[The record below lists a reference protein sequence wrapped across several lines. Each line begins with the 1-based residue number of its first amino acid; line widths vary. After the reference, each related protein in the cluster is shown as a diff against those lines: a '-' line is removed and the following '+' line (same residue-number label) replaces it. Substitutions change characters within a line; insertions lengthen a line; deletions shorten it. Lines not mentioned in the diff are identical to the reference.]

1 MITDPP
7 LSDGALQVIVALPPV
22 PDPATPSGSDG
33 TLAGVIA
40 VDAEDA
46 EEVPVVFAAV
56 EVNV

>member
-1 MITDPP
+1 MVSSICGG
-7 LSDGALQVIVALPPV
+7 GARALPPV
-22 PDPATPSGSDG
+22 PDPATPNGSDG